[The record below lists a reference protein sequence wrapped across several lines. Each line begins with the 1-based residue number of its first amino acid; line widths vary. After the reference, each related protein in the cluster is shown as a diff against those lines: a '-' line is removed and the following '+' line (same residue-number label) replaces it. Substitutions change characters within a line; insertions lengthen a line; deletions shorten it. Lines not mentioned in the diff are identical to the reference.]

1 MGDSALLQFHGF
13 GYAIVAFCGNR
24 QFFSFRLVPCNRN
37 GDDFRIG
44 VLFCAVGYYSVFNH
58 FSGSPVKNYDSC
70 FVSAQMVAGG
80 INGFVYGLNFEAVF
94 GCPFFGV
101 GVGGADDGYVE
112 GTIDNSLTIIQRFI
126 SPFPMCTVKR
136 SYSNVRNV

>member
-70 FVSAQMVAGG
+70 FVSAQAVGGG
-80 INGFVYGLNFEAVF
+80 IDGFVYGLNVEAVF
-94 GCPFFGV
+94 GCPLFGV
-101 GVGGADDGYVE
+101 GFGGADDGY
-112 GTIDNSLTIIQRFI
+112 IDGNTCFFRVMIIMKC
-126 SPFPMCTVKR
+126 SV
-136 SYSNVRNV
+136 SYR